1 MPVYPFFFYFTPGTC
16 AEQTTLPH
24 SYAHGFKPMKR
35 NDKTQFIL
43 PYMRPHRR
51 IKQAKKGAAS
61 LIPVFLHGKRYHRRT
76 SRTEHGSHGIRRIVV
91 IECPGTQTGKYIGS
105 GKKTKVLRH
114 LQNRRLPD
122 QPARNSEISCRPLQV
137 RAALYNPPPF
147 RVSACNVLSAKQNRE
162 HIQASTQIRY
172 KTYLRHN
179 RLLLRS
185 DSPEC
190 PDAHVA
196 AP

>member
-1 MPVYPFFFYFTPGTC
+1 MPVYPFFYFTPGTC

-105 GKKTKVLRH
+105 GKKQKSFGIFKTVVYLISPHEIQKLREFGII
-114 LQNRRLPD
+114 L
-122 QPARNSEISCRPLQV
+122 
-137 RAALYNPPPF
+137 
-147 RVSACNVLSAKQNRE
+147 KQNQLSCMFNG
-162 HIQASTQIRY
+162 ISLQCF
-172 KTYLRHN
+172 
-179 RLLLRS
+179 RLIVIKAICCQCRNKI
-185 DSPEC
+185 
-190 PDAHVA
+190 H
-196 AP
+196 